1 LSVNGPS
8 AFARQLSCARCIDWH
23 SLCIS
28 DARADKMLTQTN
40 RKTHLF
46 LVRRTFM
53 KSLTIKD
60 LAMAEQLDSKA
71 MQAVRGGYIA
81 FTYYPDLSLKFD
93 NSKTVNAQ
101 QLVNQSQDVSNISNN
116 GNAFAKKFDT
126 TITPTMTGTNN
137 VNVY

>member
-1 LSVNGPS
+1 
-8 AFARQLSCARCIDWH
+8 
-23 SLCIS
+23 
-28 DARADKMLTQTN
+28 
-40 RKTHLF
+40 
-46 LVRRTFM
+46 M

-60 LAMAEQLDSKA
+60 LAMAEQLDSKS
-71 MQAVRGGYIA
+71 MQAVRGGYIG
-81 FTYYPDLSLKFD
+81 FPYYPDLSLKFD

-126 TITPTMTGTNN
+126 TITPTMTGKNN

>member
-1 LSVNGPS
+1 
-8 AFARQLSCARCIDWH
+8 
-23 SLCIS
+23 
-28 DARADKMLTQTN
+28 
-40 RKTHLF
+40 
-46 LVRRTFM
+46 M

-71 MQAVRGGYIA
+71 MKAVRGGYIA
-81 FTYYPDLSLKFD
+81 FPYYPDLSLKFD

>member
-1 LSVNGPS
+1 
-8 AFARQLSCARCIDWH
+8 
-23 SLCIS
+23 
-28 DARADKMLTQTN
+28 
-40 RKTHLF
+40 
-46 LVRRTFM
+46 M

-60 LAMAEQLDSKA
+60 LAKAEQLDSKA
-71 MQAVRGGYIA
+71 MKAVRGGYIA
-81 FTYYPDLSLKFD
+81 FPYYPDLSLKFD

-116 GNAFAKKFDT
+116 GNAFAKNFNT

>member
-1 LSVNGPS
+1 
-8 AFARQLSCARCIDWH
+8 
-23 SLCIS
+23 
-28 DARADKMLTQTN
+28 
-40 RKTHLF
+40 
-46 LVRRTFM
+46 M
-53 KSLTIKD
+53 KALTIKD
-60 LAMAEQLDSKA
+60 LSVTGQLDSKA
-71 MQAVRGGYIA
+71 VKAVRGGHIA
-81 FTYYPDLSLKFD
+81 YPFPRLSFKFD